1 MRLLN
6 LRQVNRETL
15 NPAAWRA
22 WLKVNTSGFGFGL
35 KPRGQA
41 YLVARDPPVG
51 PAKFR
56 TRAWEIANTKAR
68 ELGWIV

>member
-22 WLKVNTSGFGFGL
+22 WLKVNTSGFGFGRRPFAL
-35 KPRGQA
+35 
-41 YLVARDPPVG
+41 LWD
-51 PAKFR
+51 
-56 TRAWEIANTKAR
+56 
-68 ELGWIV
+68 